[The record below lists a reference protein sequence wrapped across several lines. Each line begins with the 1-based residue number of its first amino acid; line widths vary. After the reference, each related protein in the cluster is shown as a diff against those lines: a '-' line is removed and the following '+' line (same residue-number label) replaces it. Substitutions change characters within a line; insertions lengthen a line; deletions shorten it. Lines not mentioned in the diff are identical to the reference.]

1 MIPKMKASK
10 RLLSFLLCLVMVLG
24 LMPATAYAYS
34 AGEIEGTTG
43 AGTLED
49 PVVCDTFAE
58 FKAAMENTDIIF
70 VKLTGA
76 SGAMPSRET
85 LGAAISN
92 TTYKVLTI
100 EGTNKFWSPLSGNN
114 DCLIWPKSELTING
128 TGTLKYEHGNTGG
141 MGAVIN
147 MSSNVLLTINGNVT
161 LEGGANGT
169 AHGRAIAAHAGT
181 TLINGGSFIGYS
193 ALNNDYTDTDAVII
207 DYSAKVTINGGNFS
221 ASFYDATGSKKAYG
235 LTIRDNA
242 TGEISIKAGTF
253 SQGIAID
260 ATGKTIET
268 CGYFNE
274 AKEISVN
281 GSVIAASESTEALR
295 GQNVEVSNIASI
307 RNLSATVTKPADGT
321 SPVFSATA
329 GDDSYTV
336 TVNEWYNGGTAE
348 NPNISNTMS
357 ASDTFIAGNPYVAE
371 VIFTPKEGYLIRSD
385 RSVTINGL
393 EAVFCGSQDST
404 GAVYYR
410 VGFICSSKMYS
421 GTGTY
426 NDPAVCSTFA
436 GFKAA
441 MENPSIQYVKLV
453 GNKDSYGTYKKDT
466 IPVTED
472 GVTRDAVLCDGKNK
486 VLILEG
492 KTQFEGPATCN
503 SLINL
508 SVNNWLTITGD
519 GTLAYSHSHCHRQ
532 SAVVML
538 EGDNAHLTVEDGVRL
553 RGFAEVGNTHG
564 RAIYAKSNST
574 VIINGG
580 ILYGE
585 DTLTTYA
592 DEIFT
597 SAVAITGHAN
607 LIVNGGYI
615 STTREEDK
623 QCESALYLNTT
634 GQVNLREGE
643 ILEAG
648 IVVVPNTLTIN
659 GSAYFV
665 GSRVYTMSGSEWIEQ
680 SDRTQ
685 PVSILEGTNV
695 KMSFTQ
701 FIDAATVTV
710 TDPMSGQAPNTTSF
724 TVGDSTYT
732 VDKITWYNGGTVDN
746 PGTKMTSSD
755 TFEAGQTYIVDVRVK
770 PTKDS
775 GYVIRNGCTVTIN
788 GVSTD
793 KVFYRDGING
803 AGNYRVALT
812 CNKSLITSLSATG
825 LPTLPAAGTKGEGVA
840 NVPLT
845 VTDPGYTATFTGWLY
860 RTTLGDRQ
868 GYSVMTASN
877 TFEAGETYFAEV
889 MIVPVDGNLISTN
902 ATATVD
908 GNTAVYTSATVDGKR
923 SYVVPFIVPNE
934 AEENAYNITC
944 VNCRVLN
951 DKTTATAGT
960 KLTFVSPSDTYG
972 AGGVLSKWVV
982 TVGDGEPTVV
992 DGATQFALQYVMPGA
1007 DLKMEAVYSKA
1018 VTFMDGENTIAKK
1031 TVDTTTNKVTSWP
1044 NDPTKEG
1051 YQFIGWYTAADG
1063 GIQKSQDDEFVANKT
1078 LYAHWDKV
1086 ISTVKIT
1093 EVTLPRVG
1101 VELSAAGAKSET
1113 AGIEVDSANGVW
1125 YYSTDDGA
1133 NWTEVT
1139 GTLEANAS
1147 DKYKFEVPFSI
1158 KDGYVLSASAGCSI
1172 SYSKASIR
1180 PNGIRKYIATLECE
1194 ASPASVTYIQLYGGY
1209 SIDGELKNESG
1220 IGGVPEGTNV
1230 TLTPTDLDICRENDL
1245 TDILNLLKGKHF
1257 AGWKSWDGTG
1267 YYVVDLT
1274 ENADG
1279 SVSFT
1284 MPTEAE
1290 QTGSSICIAEIWEDH
1305 SGGTATCT
1313 HQAICK
1319 DCGEAY
1325 GELAPDNHSGANVWE
1340 ITADTH
1346 RAFCQNRGKPKAAT
1360 EDHDFGGD
1368 NICDTCGYDRSE
1380 KTYTVT
1386 VIDGSATPASATK
1399 GTTVTLTA
1407 DKPADGMKFKE
1418 WVVVSGSVTIN
1429 SDNTFT
1435 MPESNVVIM
1444 ASYVPEKVLDTNSI
1458 TTTTLP
1464 DGKVGEAY
1472 NQTLAATGT
1481 NPITWGIET
1490 GTLPDGLTLVGDTI
1504 KGTPSKAG
1512 DFKFTVKA
1520 TNGGGSDTKELTIKV
1535 ADAEAAKYHNVTLSG
1550 AGTGATGAGSHAAG
1564 TTVNIYAGT
1573 KSGYTFNGWTSDDV
1587 TVLSASSKNASFVMP
1602 DKDVTV
1608 KANWVYNGGGSSG
1621 GDYTYYTIKATAG
1634 VNGSISPTGNV
1645 SVREGRDQ
1653 TFTITPNKG
1662 YAVAKVLIDSKN
1674 VGAVKSY
1681 TFENVKKNHTIEVVF
1696 MKASGNPQTGV
1707 FVDVPEGSY
1716 YEEAVNWAVDK
1727 GITTGTDATHFSPD
1741 GICTRAQAVTFL
1753 WRAAGSP
1760 ATKSSAMPF
1769 ADVKAGS
1776 YYYDAVLWAVENGIT
1791 KGTSETMFSPDA
1803 TCSRAQIVTFLWRS
1817 QKSPAAGTANPF
1829 TDVKASAY
1837 YADAVLWAVKEDVTK
1852 GTTSTTFSPDAN
1864 CTRAQIVTFIW
1875 RALAE

>member
-1 MIPKMKASK
+1 MSQKMKASK
-10 RLLSFLLCLVMVLG
+10 RLLSLLLTLAMVLG
-24 LMPATAYAYS
+24 MLPAMSITAMA
-34 AGEIEGTTG
+34 AEPGRT
-43 AGTLED
+43 ED
-49 PVVCDTFAE
+49 NPVVCTNFDE
-58 FKAAMENTDIIF
+58 FKAAMQGSAAF
-70 VKLTGA
+70 VKLAGGYFEATVTGSSIQNA
-76 SGAMPSRET
+76 VYTTGNKT
-85 LGAAISN
+85 LIVEDYNKFVPAEGDQSQINSLIAVGLN
-92 TTYKVLTI
+92 HNLTI
-100 EGTNKFWSPLSGNN
+100 Q
-114 DCLIWPKSELTING
+114 G
-128 TGTLKYEHGNTGG
+128 TGQIEYWHENFLEA
-141 MGAVIN
+141 GAVICLEATGAN
-147 MSSNVLLTINGNVT
+147 LTVNGEVTIKGYHDGSNV
-161 LEGGANGT
+161 
-169 AHGRAIAAHAGT
+169 HGRAIYATTGT
-181 TLINGGSFIGYS
+181 
-193 ALNNDYTDTDAVII
+193 
-207 DYSAKVTINGGNFS
+207 VTINGGKFVGDDARNEGYTAES
-221 ASFYDATGSKKAYG
+221 SVVTIKGDASLKVNGGTFMTGGSTQCDHGVYIN
-235 LTIRDNA
+235 T
-242 TGEISIKAGTF
+242 TGDVQLRAGTF
-253 SQGIAID
+253 QNNGITID
-260 ATGKTIET
+260 KDVTIAGS
-268 CGYFNE
+268 GYFTGATIKTGIGYGE
-274 AKEISVN
+274 TSVLSDWN
-281 GSVIAASESTEALR
+281 
-295 GQNVEVSNIASI
+295 QNVSVLKDKTVVLEYPYFI
-307 RNLSATVTKPADGT
+307 RDISATVTKPADGA

-336 TVNEWYNGGTAE
+336 TVNKWYDGGTAE
-348 NPNISNTMS
+348 SPLGVMN
-357 ASDTFIAGNPYVAE
+357 ASDTFVAGNPYVVA
-371 VIFTPKEGYLIRSD
+371 VTFTPKEGYVILPGYSAA
-385 RSVTINGL
+385 INGVD
-393 EAVFCGSQDST
+393 AVLTGLNTGT
-404 GAVYYR
+404 GAVSYR
-410 VGFICSSKMYS
+410 VAFTAAEKKYS

-426 NDPAVCSTFA
+426 NDPAVCTNFEA
-436 GFKAA
+436 FKQA

-453 GNKDSYGTYKKDT
+453 GDSTPGFYKKDT

-472 GVTRDAVLCDGKNK
+472 GVLRDAVLCDGRNK

-492 KTQFEGPATCN
+492 NTKFEGPPTCN

-508 SVNNWLTITGD
+508 SVNNRLTITGN
-519 GTLAYSHSHCHRQ
+519 GTLAYCPHYFHRE
-532 SAVVML
+532 SAVVNL
-538 EGDNAHLTVEDGVRL
+538 EGDSAKLTVEDGVRL

-574 VIINGG
+574 AIINGG

-585 DTLTTYA
+585 DALTTNA

-597 SAVAITGHAN
+597 SAVTITGHAN
-607 LIVNGGYI
+607 LTVNGGYI

-659 GSAYFV
+659 GSAYFS
-665 GSRVYTMSGSEWIEQ
+665 GSRVYTKSGSEWVEQ

-710 TDPMSGQAPNTTSF
+710 TAPMSGQAPNTTSF

-732 VDKITWYNGGTVDN
+732 VDKITWFNGGTVDN

-755 TFEAGQTYIVDVRVK
+755 TFEAGQTYIVDVYVK

-788 GVSTD
+788 GVPTD
-793 KVFYRDGING
+793 KAFYRDGITG

-825 LPTLPAAGTKGEGVA
+825 LPTLPAAGTKGEGVV

-860 RTTLGDRQ
+860 KATR
-868 GYSVMTASN
+868 GYGVMTTN
-877 TFEAGETYFAEV
+877 HTFTPGETYFAEV

-908 GNTAVYTSATVDGKR
+908 GNTAVYTSGTVDGKR
-923 SYVVPFIVPNE
+923 SYVVPFTVPNE
-934 AEENAYNITC
+934 AEETYTIE
-944 VNCRVLN
+944 VENCREWN
-951 DKTTATAGT
+951 GKTKAAAGT
-960 KLTFVSPSDTYG
+960 KLTFISPSTEFES
-972 AGGVLSKWVV
+972 AGIFAKQWLV

-992 DGATQFALQYVMPGA
+992 PDATQFNLAYEMPA
-1007 DLKMEAVYSKA
+1007 ANLKMKAVYTPA
-1018 VTFMDGENTIAKK
+1018 VTFMDGVNTIAKK
-1031 TVDTTTNKVTSWP
+1031 AIGEGNKVTDWP
-1044 NDPTKEG
+1044 TNPTKEG
-1051 YQFIGWYTAADG
+1051 YQFIGWYTKANG
-1063 GIQKSQDDEFVANKT
+1063 GIQKSQDAEFEANTT

-1139 GTLEANAS
+1139 DTLVANAS
-1147 DKYKFEVPFSI
+1147 NKYKFEVPFSI

-1180 PNGIRKYIATLECE
+1180 LNGVRKYIATLECE
-1194 ASPASVTYIQLYGGY
+1194 ASPASVTYIQFSGGY
-1209 SIDGELKNESG
+1209 SIDGELKNESP

-1230 TLTPTDLDICRENDL
+1230 TLTPTDLDICRENGL

-1274 ENADG
+1274 ENPDG

-1284 MPTEAE
+1284 MPTAAE
-1290 QTGSSICIAEIWEDH
+1290 QTGYSKGICIAQIWEDH

-1313 HQAICK
+1313 HQAICE

-1325 GELAPDNHSGANVWE
+1325 GELAPNNHSDTKGVYS
-1340 ITADTH
+1340 ITSATH
-1346 RAFCQNRGKPKAAT
+1346 QLFCQDCGAAM
-1360 EDHDFGGD
+1360 EDAAMHEYGAD
-1368 NICDTCGYDRSE
+1368 NKCAACGYERS
-1380 KTYTVT
+1380 TTLYTVT
-1386 VIDGSATPASATK
+1386 VIDGSATPASATA
-1399 GTTVTLTA
+1399 GTTVTLKA
-1407 DKPADGMKFKE
+1407 DEPADGMKFKE

-1444 ASYVPEKVLDTNSI
+1444 ASYVPTKPAI
-1458 TTTTLP
+1458 TTVALP
-1464 DGKVGEAY
+1464 DGKVGDAY
-1472 NQTLAATGT
+1472 SQTLAATGT
-1481 NPITWGIET
+1481 NPITWGIEA

-1550 AGTGATGAGSHAAG
+1550 AGTGATGAGSRAAG

-1621 GDYTYYTIKATAG
+1621 GGYTYYTIKATAG
-1634 VNGSISPTGNV
+1634 VNGSISPSGNV

-1716 YEEAVNWAVDK
+1716 YEEAVNWAVEK

-1760 ATKSSAMPF
+1760 AAKSAVMPF
-1769 ADVKAGS
+1769 TDVKAGS

-1791 KGTSETMFSPDA
+1791 KGTSDTMFSPDA

-1852 GTTSTTFSPDAN
+1852 GTTNTTFSPDAN
-1864 CTRAQIVTFIW
+1864 CTRAQIVTFIY

>member
-1 MIPKMKASK
+1 MSNTKQTKPK
-10 RLLSFLLCLVMVLG
+10 RLLSLLLTLAMVLG
-24 LMPATAYAYS
+24 MLPAMSITAMA
-34 AGEIEGTTG
+34 AEPGRT
-43 AGTLED
+43 ED
-49 PVVCDTFAE
+49 NPVVCTNFDE
-58 FKAAMENTDIIF
+58 FKAAMQGSAAF
-70 VKLTGA
+70 VKLAGGYFEATVTGSSIQNA
-76 SGAMPSRET
+76 VYTTGNKT
-85 LGAAISN
+85 LIVEGYNKFVPAEGDQSQINSLIAVGLN
-92 TTYKVLTI
+92 HNLTI
-100 EGTNKFWSPLSGNN
+100 Q
-114 DCLIWPKSELTING
+114 G
-128 TGTLKYEHGNTGG
+128 TGQIEYWHENFLEA
-141 MGAVIN
+141 GAVICLEATGAN
-147 MSSNVLLTINGNVT
+147 LTVNGEVTIKGYHDGSNV
-161 LEGGANGT
+161 
-169 AHGRAIAAHAGT
+169 HGRAIYATTGT
-181 TLINGGSFIGYS
+181 
-193 ALNNDYTDTDAVII
+193 
-207 DYSAKVTINGGNFS
+207 VTINGGKFIGDDARNEGYTAES
-221 ASFYDATGSKKAYG
+221 SVVTIKGDASLKVNGGTFMTGGSTQCDHGVYIN
-235 LTIRDNA
+235 T
-242 TGEISIKAGTF
+242 TGDVQLRAGTF
-253 SQGIAID
+253 QNNGITID
-260 ATGKTIET
+260 KVVTIADT
-268 CGYFNE
+268 GYFTGATIKTGIGYGE
-274 AKEISVN
+274 TSVLSDWN
-281 GSVIAASESTEALR
+281 
-295 GQNVEVSNIASI
+295 QNVSVLKDKTVVLEYPYFI
-307 RNLSATVTKPADGT
+307 RDISATVTKPADGA

-336 TVNEWYNGGTAE
+336 TVYKWYDGGTAE
-348 NPNISNTMS
+348 SPLGVMN
-357 ASDTFIAGNPYVAE
+357 ASDTFVAGNPYVVA
-371 VIFTPKEGYLIRSD
+371 VTFTPKEGYVILPGYSAA
-385 RSVTINGL
+385 INGVD
-393 EAVFCGSQDST
+393 AVLTGLNTGT
-404 GAVYYR
+404 GAVSYR
-410 VGFICSSKMYS
+410 VAFTAAEKKYS

-426 NDPAVCSTFA
+426 NDPAVCTNFEA
-436 GFKAA
+436 FKQA

-453 GNKDSYGTYKKDT
+453 GDSTPGFYKKDT

-472 GVTRDAVLCDGKNK
+472 GVLRDAVLCDGRNK

-492 KTQFEGPATCN
+492 NTKFEGPPTCN

-508 SVNNWLTITGD
+508 SVNNRLTITGN
-519 GTLAYSHSHCHRQ
+519 GTLAYCPHYFHRE
-532 SAVVML
+532 SAVVNL
-538 EGDNAHLTVEDGVRL
+538 EGDSAKLTVEDGVRL
-553 RGFAEVGNTHG
+553 RGFAEVGTTHG

-585 DTLTTYA
+585 DALTTNA

-597 SAVAITGHAN
+597 SAVTITGHAN

-623 QCESALYLNTT
+623 QCESALYLDTT
-634 GQVNLREGE
+634 GQVILREGE

-665 GSRVYTMSGSEWIEQ
+665 GSRVYTKSGSEWVEQ

-732 VDKITWYNGGTVDN
+732 VDQITWYNGGTVDN

-755 TFEAGQTYIVDVRVK
+755 TFEAGQTYIVDVYVK

-788 GVSTD
+788 GVPTD
-793 KVFYRDGING
+793 KAFYRDGITG

-825 LPTLPAAGTKGEGVA
+825 LPTLPAAGTKGEGVV

-845 VTDPGYTATFTGWLY
+845 VTDPGYTATFTGWL
-860 RTTLGDRQ
+860 RKTTLGDRQ

-908 GNTAVYTSATVDGKR
+908 GNTAVYTSGTVDGKR
-923 SYVVPFIVPNE
+923 SYVVPFTVPNE
-934 AEENAYNITC
+934 AEETAYNITC

-972 AGGVLSKWVV
+972 DGGVLSKWVV

-1007 DLKMEAVYSKA
+1007 DLRMEAVYTPA
-1018 VTFMDGENTIAKK
+1018 VTFMDGVNTIAKK
-1031 TVDTTTNKVTSWP
+1031 AIGEGNKVTDWP
-1044 NDPTKEG
+1044 TNPTKEG
-1051 YQFIGWYTAADG
+1051 YQFIGWYTKANG
-1063 GIQKSQDDEFVANKT
+1063 GIQKSQDAEFEANTT

-1125 YYSTDDGA
+1125 YYSTDNGA

-1139 GTLEANAS
+1139 DTLEANAS

-1180 PNGIRKYIATLECE
+1180 TNGVRKYTATLECE
-1194 ASPASVTYIQLYGGY
+1194 ASPASVTYISFSGGY
-1209 SIDGELKNESG
+1209 SIDGELKNESP

-1230 TLTPTDLDICRENDL
+1230 TLTPTDLDICRENGL

-1257 AGWKSWDGTG
+1257 AGWKSWDGAG

-1290 QTGSSICIAEIWEDH
+1290 QTGYSKGICIAQIWEDH

-1313 HQAICK
+1313 HQAICE

-1325 GELAPDNHSGANVWE
+1325 GELAPNNHSDTKGVYS
-1340 ITADTH
+1340 ITSATH
-1346 RAFCQNRGKPKAAT
+1346 QLFCQDCGAAM
-1360 EDHDFGGD
+1360 EDAAMHEYGAD
-1368 NICDTCGYDRSE
+1368 NKCAACGYERS
-1380 KTYTVT
+1380 TTLYTVT
-1386 VIDGSATPASATK
+1386 VIDGSATPASATA
-1399 GTTVTLTA
+1399 GTTVTLKA
-1407 DKPADGMKFKE
+1407 DEPADGMKFKE

-1444 ASYVPEKVLDTNSI
+1444 ASYVPTKPAI
-1458 TTTTLP
+1458 TTVALP
-1464 DGKVGEAY
+1464 DGKVGDAY
-1472 NQTLAATGT
+1472 SQTLAATGT
-1481 NPITWGIET
+1481 NPITWGIEA

-1564 TTVNIYAGT
+1564 TTINIYAGT

-1621 GDYTYYTIKATAG
+1621 GGYTYYTIKATAG

-1716 YEEAVNWAVDK
+1716 YEEAVNWAVEK

-1760 ATKSSAMPF
+1760 AAKSAVMPF
-1769 ADVKAGS
+1769 TDVKAGS

-1791 KGTSETMFSPDA
+1791 KGTSDTMFSPDA

-1852 GTTSTTFSPDAN
+1852 GTTNTTFSPDAN

>member
-1 MIPKMKASK
+1 MKKRTSK
-10 RLLSFLLCLVMVLG
+10 LLSLLLTLAMVLG
-24 LMPATAYAYS
+24 MLPAMSMTAAAYTE
-34 AGEIEGTTG
+34 GDIEGTTG
-43 AGTLED
+43 TGTVED
-49 PVVCDTFAE
+49 PVVCDTFDE
-58 FKAAMENTDIIF
+58 FKAAMENTEIIC
-70 VKLTGA
+70 VKLNGV
-76 SGAMPSRET
+76 SGSNGDMPSQAS
-85 LGAAISN
+85 LAAAISN

-100 EGTNKFWSPLSGNN
+100 EGTNTFTSPLNGMN
-114 DCLIWPKSELTING
+114 DCLIWPRNDLTING
-128 TGTLKYEHGNTGG
+128 TGTLKYVHGNTGG
-141 MGAVIN
+141 TGAVIN
-147 MSSNVLLTINGNVT
+147 MASDNLLAINGNVT

-169 AHGRAIAAHAGT
+169 SFGYAIFAQAGT
-181 TLINGGSFIGYS
+181 TKINGGSFIGYN
-193 ALNNDYTDTDAVII
+193 AFIANNADMFAVII
-207 DYSAKVTINGGNFS
+207 SRSANLTINGGNFS
-221 ASFYDATGSKKAYG
+221 ASLHPSSPEGKKAHS
-235 LTIRDNA
+235 LCITSTS
-242 TGEISIKAGTF
+242 TGTISIKAGTF
-253 SQGIAID
+253 SQGIDIE

-307 RNLSATVTKPADGT
+307 RNLSATVTKPADGA

-336 TVNEWYNGGTAE
+336 TVNEWYNGGTADT
-348 NPNISNTMS
+348 PNIPNTMS
-357 ASDTFIAGNPYVAE
+357 ASDTFIAGNPYVVE

-393 EAVFCGSQDST
+393 DAYFCGSQSST

-410 VGFICSSKMYS
+410 AAFTATAKKYS
-421 GTGTY
+421 GTGSY
-426 NDPAVCSTFA
+426 NDPAVCTNFEA
-436 GFKAA
+436 FKQA

-453 GNKDSYGTYKKDT
+453 GDSTPGFYKKDT

-472 GVTRDAVLCDGKNK
+472 GVLRDAVLCDGRNK

-492 KTQFEGPATCN
+492 NTKFEGPPTCN

-508 SVNNWLTITGD
+508 SVNNRLTITGN
-519 GTLAYSHSHCHRQ
+519 GTLAYCPHYFHRE
-532 SAVVML
+532 SAVVNL
-538 EGDNAHLTVEDGVRL
+538 EGDSAKLTVEDGVRL

-585 DTLTTYA
+585 DALTTNA

-597 SAVAITGHAN
+597 SAVTITGHAN

-623 QCESALYLNTT
+623 QCESALYLDTT
-634 GQVNLREGE
+634 GQVILREGE

-665 GSRVYTMSGSEWIEQ
+665 GSRVYTKSGSEWVEQ
-680 SDRTQ
+680 SDRAQ

-724 TVGDSTYT
+724 TVGGSTYT
-732 VDKITWYNGGTVDN
+732 VDQITWYNGGTVDN

-755 TFEAGQTYIVDVRVK
+755 TFEAGQTYIVDVYVK

-788 GVSTD
+788 GVPTD
-793 KVFYRDGING
+793 KAFYRDGITG

-825 LPTLPAAGTKGEGVA
+825 LPTLPAAGTKGEGVV

-845 VTDPGYTATFTGWLY
+845 VTDPGYTATFTGWL
-860 RTTLGDRQ
+860 RKTTLGDRQ

-908 GNTAVYTSATVDGKR
+908 GNTAVYTSGTVDGKR
-923 SYVVPFIVPNE
+923 SYVVPFTVPNE
-934 AEENAYNITC
+934 AEETAYNITC

-972 AGGVLSKWVV
+972 DGGVLSKWVV

-1018 VTFMDGENTIAKK
+1018 VTFMDGENTIVKK

-1044 NDPTKEG
+1044 TNPTKEG
-1051 YQFIGWYTAADG
+1051 YQFIGWYTKANG
-1063 GIQKSQDDEFVANKT
+1063 GIQKSKDAEFEANTT

-1113 AGIEVDSANGVW
+1113 AGIEVDSAKGVW
-1125 YYSTDDGA
+1125 YYSTDDGVT
-1133 NWTEVT
+1133 WTAVT

-1147 DKYKFEVPFSI
+1147 NKYKFEVPFSI
-1158 KDGYVLSASAGCSI
+1158 KDGYFLSASAGCSI

-1180 PNGIRKYIATLECE
+1180 SNGVRKYIATLECE
-1194 ASPASVTYIQLYGGY
+1194 ASPASVTYIQFSGGY
-1209 SIDGELKNESG
+1209 SIDGELKNESP
-1220 IGGVPEGTNV
+1220 IGGVPEDTNV
-1230 TLTPTDLDICRENDL
+1230 TLTPTDLDICRENGL

-1274 ENADG
+1274 KNADG

-1284 MPTEAE
+1284 MPTAAA
-1290 QTGSSICIAEIWEDH
+1290 QAGYSGGICIAEIWEDH

-1313 HQAICK
+1313 YQAICE

-1340 ITADTH
+1340 ITATTH
-1346 RAFCQNRGKPKAAT
+1346 KAFCQDCGKAKMAAA

-1368 NICDTCGYDRSE
+1368 NICDTCGYDCSE

-1386 VIDGSATPASATK
+1386 VIDGSATPASATA

-1407 DKPADGMKFKE
+1407 DEPADGMKFKE

-1444 ASYVPEKVLDTNSI
+1444 ASYVPKVVI
-1458 TTTTLP
+1458 P
-1464 DGKVGEAY
+1464 
-1472 NQTLAATGT
+1472 GT
-1481 NPITWGIET
+1481 FA
-1490 GTLPDGLTLVGDTI
+1490 V
-1504 KGTPSKAG
+1504 
-1512 DFKFTVKA
+1512 TV
-1520 TNGGGSDTKELTIKV
+1520 NGSY
-1535 ADAEAAKYHNVTLSG
+1535 AS
-1550 AGTGATGAGSHAAG
+1550 ATGAGAYAPDEVVSIHAG
-1564 TTVNIYAGT
+1564 TRSN
-1573 KSGYTFNGWTSDDV
+1573 YTFAGWTSSDVTIAGASNADASFIMPYNDV
-1587 TVLSASSKNASFVMP
+1587 TV
-1602 DKDVTV
+1602 T
-1608 KANWVYNGGGSSG
+1608 ANWTYNG
-1621 GDYTYYTIKATAG
+1621 
-1634 VNGSISPTGNV
+1634 
-1645 SVREGRDQ
+1645 
-1653 TFTITPNKG
+1653 
-1662 YAVAKVLIDSKN
+1662 
-1674 VGAVKSY
+1674 
-1681 TFENVKKNHTIEVVF
+1681 
-1696 MKASGNPQTGV
+1696 
-1707 FVDVPEGSY
+1707 
-1716 YEEAVNWAVDK
+1716 
-1727 GITTGTDATHFSPD
+1727 
-1741 GICTRAQAVTFL
+1741 
-1753 WRAAGSP
+1753 
-1760 ATKSSAMPF
+1760 
-1769 ADVKAGS
+1769 
-1776 YYYDAVLWAVENGIT
+1776 
-1791 KGTSETMFSPDA
+1791 
-1803 TCSRAQIVTFLWRS
+1803 
-1817 QKSPAAGTANPF
+1817 
-1829 TDVKASAY
+1829 
-1837 YADAVLWAVKEDVTK
+1837 
-1852 GTTSTTFSPDAN
+1852 
-1864 CTRAQIVTFIW
+1864 
-1875 RALAE
+1875 